1 MNIQTQEIT
10 SPILRSKKIK
20 LFIKRIDL
28 IHPFVSGNKFY
39 KLKYNFIELK
49 KQKKSKV
56 LTFGGAYSSHI
67 CATSFLANKNNIK
80 SIGIIRGEQ
89 HSQLNSTLE
98 FARKQG
104 MDIHYISREEYRNK
118 HKLCFIEELK
128 NRYGDF
134 YLLPEGGSNI
144 LAVKGTEEI
153 IDDDDNSNYICCSI
167 GTGGTI
173 AGIMNVSKKNQK
185 IIGFPALKSYL
196 DLQNNI
202 KKWSS
207 RSNLKLE
214 YGYIG
219 NGYAKISKEL
229 IKFINT
235 FYNNYNIPLDA
246 VYNGKMMFGI
256 FDLVSKDYFKE
267 GSSIL
272 AIHTGG
278 IQGNRGFI
286 HRFGID
292 LPLK

>member
-28 IHPFVSGNKFY
+28 IHPYVSGNKFY

-49 KQKKSKV
+49 KQKKNKV
-56 LTFGGAYSSHI
+56 LTFGGAYSNHI

-89 HSQLNSTLE
+89 HSQLNPTLE
-98 FARKQG
+98 FAKKQG
-104 MDIHYISREEYRNK
+104 MDIHYISRKKYRNK
-118 HKLCFIEELK
+118 HKPCFIEELK
-128 NRYGDF
+128 YRYGDF

-153 IDDDDNSNYICCSI
+153 IDDDNSNYICCSI

-173 AGIMNVSKKNQK
+173 AGIMNASKKNQM

-202 KKWSS
+202 KKWSR

-214 YGYIG
+214 YGYVG
-219 NGYAKISKEL
+219 KGYAKISKEL

-256 FDLVSKDYFKE
+256 FDLVSKNYFKE

-278 IQGNRGFI
+278 IQGNRGVVN
-286 HRFGID
+286 RFGID
-292 LPLK
+292 LPLN

>member
-28 IHPFVSGNKFY
+28 IHPYVSGNKFY

-49 KQKKSKV
+49 KQKKNKV
-56 LTFGGAYSSHI
+56 LTFGGAYSNHI

-98 FARKQG
+98 FARKKG
-104 MDIHYISREEYRNK
+104 MDIHYFSREEYRNK
-118 HKLCFIEELK
+118 HKPCFIEELK
-128 NRYGDF
+128 YRYGDF

-153 IDDDDNSNYICCSI
+153 IDDDNSNYICCSI

-173 AGIMNVSKKNQK
+173 AGIMNASKKNQM

-202 KKWSS
+202 KKWSR

-214 YGYIG
+214 YGYVG
-219 NGYAKISKEL
+219 KGYAKISKEL

-286 HRFGID
+286 NRFGID
-292 LPLK
+292 LPIK